1 MKIKNILIL
10 NNKLLLISLLFAIN
24 MFAKSIDFNSAEQN
38 PQRVAPSDIN
48 QIFSFNDSIKD
59 SMLSVVNIS
68 TKKHITNQVGNLPM
82 EMFNDPLFRRFFG
95 DQFGNQFKQN
105 KIQRALGSGVI
116 VSNDGYIITN
126 NHVIENADE
135 ITVTLSGETT
145 EYSAKLIGK
154 DVDSDLAVIKIEAKN
169 LTPIKIG
176 HSSDLKVGDLI
187 FAIGNPFGIGETVT
201 QGIISALNK
210 NRVGI
215 NRYENFI
222 QTDASINPGNSGG
235 ALVDSR
241 GALIGINSAI
251 ISKSGGNNGIGFAIP
266 IDMVTEVAT
275 KLVEEG
281 KVTRGYLG
289 VVIND
294 LTKESARVY
303 NHKSGALIMEVGR
316 DTPAARYGLK
326 RGDLIYAINNK
337 AIKDRASLQNT
348 IASFKPNEKITI
360 KLERNKKDITIT
372 AVLGNRDG
380 LIISESVNGTILGGL
395 QLSDLD
401 NNLIDQFRLPRN
413 IVGVLVTDVKPKST
427 AEKVGF
433 QAGDVIIQI
442 EDIAITRFPDVQE
455 ALRKYNDVY
464 KRVYVNRQGQTILL
478 VIK

>member
-1 MKIKNILIL
+1 MKIKNVLIF
-10 NNKLLLISLLFAIN
+10 NQKLLIISSLLAVN
-24 MFAKSIDFNSAEQN
+24 MFAKSIDFDMAAQN
-38 PQRVAPSDIN
+38 PQRVAPSNMN
-48 QIFSFNDSIKD
+48 QILSFNDSIKN
-59 SMLSVVNIS
+59 SMLAVVNIS
-68 TKKHITNQVGNLPM
+68 TKTHMSKQDGNVPM

-116 VSNDGYIITN
+116 VSKDGYIITN
-126 NHVIENADE
+126 NHVVENADE
-135 ITVTLSGETT
+135 ITVTLSGDTT
-145 EYSAKLIGK
+145 EYTAKVIGK
-154 DVDSDLAVIKIEAKN
+154 DADSDLAVIKINAIN
-169 LTPIKIG
+169 LTPIKVANAD
-176 HSSDLKVGDLI
+176 DLKVGDLI

-251 ISKSGGNNGIGFAIP
+251 ITRSGGNNGIGFAIP
-266 IDMVTEVAT
+266 INMVKEVAT

-294 LTKESARVY
+294 LTKESAKVY
-303 NHKSGALIMEVGR
+303 NHKSGALILEVGR
-316 DTPAARYGLK
+316 DTPAAKYGLK

-337 AIKDRASLQNT
+337 PIKDRAALQNT
-348 IASFKPNEKITI
+348 IASFKPNAKII
-360 KLERNKKDITIT
+360 LQLERDKKDVVIN
-372 AVLGNRDG
+372 AQLGNRDG

-401 NNLIDQFRLPRN
+401 TNIIDRFRLPRN
-413 IVGVLVTDVKPKST
+413 ITGVLITNVKPKSD

-442 EDIAITRFPDVQE
+442 EDITINRFSDVQE
-455 ALRKYNDVY
+455 ALRKYNDKY